1 MIIKVLKDMD
11 IMEIFKF
18 FEDLCYCV
26 IYNNEN
32 VYVRFVFDV
41 SIINFSSVMKEYFF
55 ERCKML
61 VLVV

>member
-1 MIIKVLKDMD
+1 MIIKVLKDR
-11 IMEIFKF
+11 EIFKF

-26 IYNNEN
+26 IYNEN

>member
-1 MIIKVLKDMD
+1 MD

-26 IYNNEN
+26 IYNEN

>member
-1 MIIKVLKDMD
+1 MIIEVLKDMG
-11 IMEIFKF
+11 IRKIYKF

-26 IYNNEN
+26 IYNEN

>member
-11 IMEIFKF
+11 IREIYKF

-26 IYNNEN
+26 IYNEN